1 MTIAKHFSPALCCL
15 LLLAGNGALAQ
26 NKAAELSRD
35 PSAGLSREAR
45 DNLATI
51 GRYAENVRSRIGE
64 ALDSPPA
71 TASSQ
76 RADNLSPRRTDSMI
90 DPFAVSPQLREG
102 RRSAAFS
109 GLPSA
114 SKLDVQRQVRVKALL
129 VTAFGRVAQ
138 LELPGLA
145 NGPGGRGA
153 AANGDGQT
161 MTVMDGDLVDFGE
174 LGTYTV
180 HIGATNGI
188 TLSNPGTPQGN
199 RITLR

>member
-1 MTIAKHFSPALCCL
+1 MTITKLFSPALCCL

-26 NKAAELSRD
+26 NQAAELARD
-35 PSAGLSREAR
+35 PSVGLGQEAR
-45 DNLATI
+45 DNLAII

-64 ALDSPPA
+64 ALDSPP
-71 TASSQ
+71 Q
-76 RADNLSPRRTDSMI
+76 RSPRRTDSMI

-102 RRSAAFS
+102 RGGAFN

-114 SKLDVQRQVRVKALL
+114 SKLDVQRQVKVKALL

-138 LELPGLA
+138 LELPGIA
-145 NGPGGRGA
+145 TGPGGRGGA
-153 AANGDGQT
+153 DGGGET
-161 MTVMDGDLVDFGE
+161 MTVMDGEMVDFGE

-180 HIGATNGI
+180 HIGATKGI
-188 TLSNPGTPQGN
+188 TLSIPGLPQGN

>member
-1 MTIAKHFSPALCCL
+1 MTLAKHFSPALCCL
-15 LLLAGNGALAQ
+15 LLLVGNGAWAQ
-26 NKAAELSRD
+26 NQAAELARD
-35 PSAGLSREAR
+35 PSVGLSREAR

-64 ALDSPPA
+64 ALDSPALRPDN
-71 TASSQ
+71 AS
-76 RADNLSPRRTDSMI
+76 ARRTDSMV

-102 RRSAAFS
+102 RRSGGAFN

-129 VTAFGRVAQ
+129 VTGFGRVAQ
-138 LELPGLA
+138 LELPGIV
-145 NGPGGRGA
+145 GGRGGA
-153 AANGDGQT
+153 AGGGQT
-161 MTVMDGDLVDFGE
+161 MTVMDGDLVDLGD

-180 HIGATNGI
+180 HIGATKGI

>member
-1 MTIAKHFSPALCCL
+1 MTIAKHFSPTLCCL
-15 LLLAGNGALAQ
+15 LLLAGNGAVARNQ
-26 NKAAELSRD
+26 AAELSRD
-35 PSAGLSREAR
+35 ASVGLSREAR

-64 ALDSPPA
+64 ALDSPPQRVD
-71 TASSQ
+71 SSP
-76 RADNLSPRRTDSMI
+76 PRRTDSMI

-102 RRSAAFS
+102 RRGSAFN

-153 AANGDGQT
+153 APNGDGQT

-188 TLSNPGTPQGN
+188 TLSNPGLPQGN